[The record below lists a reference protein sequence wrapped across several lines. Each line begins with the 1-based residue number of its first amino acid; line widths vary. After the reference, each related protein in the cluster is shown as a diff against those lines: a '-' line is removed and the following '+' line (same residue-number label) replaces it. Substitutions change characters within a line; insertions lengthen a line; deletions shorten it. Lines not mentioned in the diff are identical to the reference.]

1 MLIAGAIGAGLVWGW
16 LAARLA
22 YRARWDVAVRVLL
35 GLAALSLIIFQ
46 LTTARATLAFAGAS
60 ALGALLSLAWARSL
74 AARYRAGG

>member
-16 LAARLA
+16 LAARLT

-60 ALGALLSLAWARSL
+60 ALGALLSLVWARSL
-74 AARYRAGG
+74 AAARR